1 MVISASPAAAGP
13 DAPPPV
19 EPGLPPGF
27 AEPGLA
33 EPDFSG
39 RVTLSGMVSS
49 ASLSGAPAPPEVRAT
64 APPDAVPA
72 LGESDL
78 PPPDVPPRCPAP

>member
-13 DAPPPV
+13 GLPPPV
-19 EPGLPPGF
+19 EPGF
-27 AEPGLA
+27 AEPGFA
-33 EPDFSG
+33 DPDFSG

-49 ASLSGAPAPPEVRAT
+49 ASLSGAPAPPEVRAA
-64 APPDAVPA
+64 APPAAVPA

-78 PPPDVPPRCPAP
+78 PPPDVPLRCPAP